1 MTAGLPLTKY
11 ILKTSA
17 ESVLLPLGLTA
28 AAPVTN
34 AAIQAIQKKVFG
46 LETAT
51 LLFLNEDR
59 MKIVKSLEV
68 SGLLIKGVSGAVE
81 NEVKEQEKAIFRHV
95 SCCVNCQFIGKF
107 FNW

>member
-1 MTAGLPLTKY
+1 MTAGLPLTKN
-11 ILKTSA
+11 ILKTLA

-34 AAIQAIQKKVFG
+34 AFIQAIQKKVFG
-46 LETAT
+46 LDTAT

-95 SCCVNCQFIGKF
+95 SCFVNFQFIAKF